1 VLRNRQLIIP
11 PAVGHP
17 KNENLNIMNI
27 FKKHFGNSDKP
38 NNDLGNVKP
47 DVDKLL
53 SSDNINNSIIEL
65 DNYTVNNI

>member
-1 VLRNRQLIIP
+1 
-11 PAVGHP
+11 
-17 KNENLNIMNI
+17 MNI